1 MSIFDTDEQK
11 MDKAVFEPIKQYVK
25 DNLHLTLEKSGP
37 CSFNIQLWIEGELI
51 CHNTIDLTHIH
62 GTPQY

>member
-25 DNLHLTLEKSGP
+25 DNLHLTLEK
-37 CSFNIQLWIEGELI
+37 
-51 CHNTIDLTHIH
+51 
-62 GTPQY
+62 